1 MEFVIAFLSFMAW
14 PLLIGLVMTLGLEHL
29 LLRQMTLP
37 PVAFLRRPVNAQLA
51 HVSYWCASWALC
63 TLITQ
68 RPWFSLVVVNALWLV
83 VLQVSHTKYVSLREP
98 FLSQDFEYFTD
109 AIKHPRLY
117 IPFFGIGLTIVA
129 TAAGA
134 LAIGL
139 GLWLEPTL
147 SASQSTAA
155 VAASAWLLPV
165 ISILIASSALTY
177 VMGGKLAPK
186 VTLMPEFD
194 LRELGMVAYLLAYAR
209 LARRPLAPTH
219 DPLEAAQREVELTL
233 TTLLKDA
240 QEAALEDGSQA
251 TDTQALLPHVV
262 SVQSESFFDA
272 RRIYPQVRD
281 DLLPHLDRC
290 HFTALA
296 QGLPCGR
303 LAVPAWGANTVRT
316 ETAFLT
322 GLTPEQLGVHQFNP
336 YHQLAKRAVPNLAAS
351 YKALGYRTL
360 CIHPYP
366 GSFYLRNKVL
376 KTLGFDEF
384 LDIAHFSDADKCG
397 QYISDAA
404 VAAKVEDC
412 LLEAGDTPLF
422 IQVITMENHGP
433 LHLETFDNARL
444 AEWYEGELPENCRE
458 LGIYLRHL
466 VNADAMIDQLSTA
479 LSRLPRGGLLCF
491 YGDHVPIMPEVYQ
504 TLGEPNGVT
513 DTFIWSTQ
521 LPESAE
527 VAQQTMDAVREAD
540 PELMESALVC
550 DGAFKTDE
558 QCRKGDPRVIN
569 IETLGSALLQATNQ
583 HVRHSAATQKFRS
596 LS

>member
-1 MEFVIAFLSFMAW
+1 MEFVIAFVSFMAG
-14 PLLIGLVMTLGLEHL
+14 PLLVGLGLTLGLEHL
-29 LLRQMTLP
+29 LLKQMTTP
-37 PVAFLRRPVNAQLA
+37 PAAFWRRPVSARLA
-51 HVSYWCASWALC
+51 HVGYWCASWSLC

-68 RPWFSLVVVNALWLV
+68 RPWFSLIVVNALWLV

-117 IPFFGIGLTIVA
+117 IPFFGIGLTIAA

-139 GLWLEPTL
+139 GLWLEPAL
-147 SASQSTAA
+147 GFSAAYSGNAA
-155 VAASAWLLPV
+155 LWLVPLISVLLGASLLV
-165 ISILIASSALTY
+165 YALGNRLASKVMLI
-177 VMGGKLAPK
+177 
-186 VTLMPEFD
+186 PEFD
-194 LRELGMVAYLLAYAR
+194 LSELGMVPYLLAYAR
-209 LARRPLAPTH
+209 LARRPLAPLRN
-219 DPLEAAQREVELTL
+219 PLEEAQRQLGDTLRELDDENAI
-233 TTLLKDA
+233 KA
-240 QEAALEDGSQA
+240 
-251 TDTQALLPHVV
+251 LPHVI

-272 RRIYPQVRD
+272 RRVYPRVRD
-281 DLLPHLDRC
+281 DLLPNLDRC

-322 GLTPEQLGVHQFNP
+322 GLTAEELGVHQFNP
-336 YHQLAKRAVPNLAAS
+336 YHQLARRAVPNLAAS
-351 YKALGYRTL
+351 YKAMGYRTL

-366 GSFYLRNKVL
+366 GTFYLRNQVL
-376 KTLGFDEF
+376 KQLGFDEF
-384 LDIAHFSDADKCG
+384 LDIAHFSDADKSG

-433 LHLETFDNARL
+433 LHLETFDSARL
-444 AEWYEGELPENCRE
+444 PEWYDGDLPEKCQE

-466 VNADAMIDQLSTA
+466 VNADAMIDQLTTA
-479 LSRLPRGGLLCF
+479 LARLPRGGLLCF
-491 YGDHVPIMPEVYQ
+491 YGDHVPIMPEVYT

-513 DTFIWSTQ
+513 DSFIWSSA
-521 LPESAE
+521 LPESDDTAR
-527 VAQQTMDAVREAD
+527 QTMAAVRDKD
-540 PELMESALVC
+540 PELMEWALDC
-550 DGAFKTDE
+550 EGPFKTDE

-569 IETLGSALLQATNQ
+569 IDTLGSALLKATAK
-583 HVRHSAATQKFRS
+583 HARHSAVTQKFRS

>member
-1 MEFVIAFLSFMAW
+1 MEFVIAFVSFMVW
-14 PLLIGLVMTLGLEHL
+14 PLLIGLAMTLGLEHL
-29 LLRQMTLP
+29 LLRQMIQP
-37 PVAFLRRPVNAQLA
+37 PTAFLRRPVSAKLA
-51 HVSYWCASWALC
+51 HIGYWCASWSLC
-63 TLITQ
+63 TLATQ
-68 RPWFSLVVVNALWLV
+68 RPWFSVVVVNALWLV

-117 IPFFGIGLTIVA
+117 IPFFGIGLTIA
-129 TAAGA
+129 AISAGA

-139 GLWLEPTL
+139 GLWLEPAL
-147 SASQSTAA
+147 SASQYAVTAG
-155 VAASAWLLPV
+155 ASAWLMPL
-165 ISILIASSALTY
+165 ISVLIASSTLSYA
-177 VMGGKLAPK
+177 MGSKLAPK
-186 VTLMPEFD
+186 VILAPEFD
-194 LRELGMVAYLLAYAR
+194 LHELGMVAYLLAYAR
-209 LARRPLAPTH
+209 LARRPLTPTH
-219 DPLEAAQREVELTL
+219 DPLQAAQREVENTL
-233 TTLLKDA
+233 TAVLQATR
-240 QEAALEDGSQA
+240 EDGVEV
-251 TDTQALLPHVV
+251 TDKSAFLPHVV

-290 HFTALA
+290 HFAALA

-366 GSFYLRNKVL
+366 GSFYLRNQVL
-376 KTLGFDEF
+376 KQLGFDEF
-384 LDIAHFSDADKCG
+384 LDIAHFSSADKCG

-412 LLEAGDTPLF
+412 LLNAGDAPLF

-433 LHLETFDNARL
+433 LHLETLDDVRL
-444 AEWYEGELPENCRE
+444 ADWYEGELPENCRE

-513 DTFIWSTQ
+513 DTFIWSTH
-521 LPESAE
+521 LPQSAD

-540 PELMESALVC
+540 PELMEWALDC